1 MMARLIESE
10 GRWIRALLILSTVTV
25 GLVLAWLVAQY
36 VVYFSDIILVVV
48 MAWLFAFVLSPLV
61 TLMRRALP
69 GVPRNFVVVSVYA
82 LLFLMLSA
90 VVLLVAAQL
99 GSSIAGFINDLP
111 RLQEQ
116 LPDILAPYQAQL
128 AGLGFEV
135 DLSKGANEILT
146 GIADSAVTFVGPLQ
160 QIALASLATIGN
172 LLFMVFLS
180 LFIVIDKERLIA
192 FVNRITPP
200 RFADEMRLFQTSVA
214 SSFGGFIRGQA
225 IQGVIYGAI
234 AAVGSVALGI
244 DYAPL
249 TTALV
254 AIFQMIPFFGPFV
267 SWAPPVVAAIL
278 TKPDEVVPILI
289 IMVIGWFIVMNIVQ
303 PRVMASS
310 VGIHPVVVLVS
321 VLMGLR
327 LYGVV
332 GAIFAIPVAAVI
344 SAFFFHY
351 LNRASGEGRDVTSRA
366 ARRVEERQGRPVRVP
381 SPPIVSTSGPA
392 PLAAATGLAGGGHG
406 HVGGADEHGPADA
419 GDRPA

>member
-25 GLVLAWLVAQY
+25 GLLLAWLVAQY

-61 TLMRRALP
+61 TLIRRALP
-69 GVPRNFVVVSVYA
+69 VVPRNVVVVSIYA
-82 LLFLMLSA
+82 ALFLVLST
-90 VVLLVAAQL
+90 VVLLIAAQL
-99 GSSIAGFINDLP
+99 ANSLAGFLEDLP
-111 RLQEQ
+111 GLQQRL
-116 LPDILAPYQAQL
+116 PGILAPYQAQL
-128 AGLGFEV
+128 AELGFEI
-135 DLSKGANEILT
+135 DLVKVANEILT
-146 GIADSAVTFVGPLQ
+146 GIGNSAVEFVGPLQ

-172 LLFMVFLS
+172 LLFMIFLS

-200 RFADEMRLFQTSVA
+200 RFMDEMRLFQTSVA
-214 SSFGGFIRGQA
+214 SSFGGFLRGQA

-234 AAVGSVALGI
+234 AAIGSVALGI

-278 TKPDEVVPILI
+278 TQPGEVIPILI
-289 IMVIGWFIVMNIVQ
+289 IMVVGWFIVMNIVQ

-310 VGIHPVVVLVS
+310 VGIHPIVVLVS
-321 VLMGLR
+321 VLIGLR

-351 LNRASGEGRDVTSRA
+351 LNRSSGEPRDVTSRA

-381 SPPIVSTSGPA
+381 APPIVTASSSV

-406 HVGGADEHGPADA
+406 PSVSADDA
-419 GDRPA
+419 GSDPGDRTS

>member
-1 MMARLIESE
+1 MLAPFQELFN
-10 GRWIRALLILSTVTV
+10 
-25 GLVLAWLVAQY
+25 GLV
-36 VVYFSDIILVVV
+36 SR
-48 MAWLFAFVLSPLV
+48 S
-61 TLMRRALP
+61 TSR
-69 GVPRNFVVVSVYA
+69 PR
-82 LLFLMLSA
+82 
-90 VVLLVAAQL
+90 
-99 GSSIAGFINDLP
+99 
-111 RLQEQ
+111 
-116 LPDILAPYQAQL
+116 PD
-128 AGLGFEV
+128 
-135 DLSKGANEILT
+135 EILT

-289 IMVIGWFIVMNIVQ
+289 IMAVGWFIVMNIVQ

-351 LNRASGEGRDVTSRA
+351 LNGHPARDAMS
-366 ARRVEERQGRPVRVP
+366 RPVPHDGSRSARAVR
-381 SPPIVSTSGPA
+381 SVCPPIVSTSGPA

-406 HVGGADEHGPADA
+406 HVGADEHGPADA

>member
-61 TLMRRALP
+61 TLIRRALP

-99 GSSIAGFINDLP
+99 ARLDRRLHRRPARASRSSCP
-111 RLQEQ
+111 S
-116 LPDILAPYQAQL
+116 ILAPYQAAARRARL
-128 AGLGFEV
+128 RGRPRRRAPTR
-135 DLSKGANEILT
+135 SST

-160 QIALASLATIGN
+160 QLALASLATIGN

-225 IQGVIYGAI
+225 IQGVVYGAI

-278 TKPDEVVPILI
+278 TQPDEVVPILI
-289 IMVIGWFIVMNIVQ
+289 IMVVGWFIVMNIVQ

-321 VLMGLR
+321 VLIGLR

-351 LNRASGEGRDVTSRA
+351 LNRSQ
-366 ARRVEERQGRPVRVP
+366 RRGD
-381 SPPIVSTSGPA
+381 
-392 PLAAATGLAGGGHG
+392 AT
-406 HVGGADEHGPADA
+406 
-419 GDRPA
+419 

>member
-10 GRWIRALLILSTVTV
+10 GRWIRALLIISTVTV

-48 MAWLFAFVLSPLV
+48 LAWLFAFVLSPLV
-61 TLMRRALP
+61 TLIRRALP
-69 GVPRNFVVVSVYA
+69 GVPRNVVVVSIYA
-82 LLFLMLSA
+82 VLFLLLSA
-90 VVLLVAAQL
+90 IVLLLAAQL
-99 GSSIAGFINDLP
+99 ASSIAGFINDLP
-111 RLQEQ
+111 GLQER
-116 LPDILAPYQAQL
+116 LPDLLAPYQQQL
-128 AGLGFEV
+128 TDLGFSV
-135 DLSKGANEILT
+135 NLVQTADEILT
-146 GIADSAVTFVGPLQ
+146 GIGTSAGAFVGPIQEL
-160 QIALASLATIGN
+160 ALASLATIGN
-172 LLFMVFLS
+172 LLFTIFLS

-214 SSFGGFIRGQA
+214 QSFGGFIRGQA
-225 IQGVIYGAI
+225 IQGIVYGAF

-278 TKPDEVVPILI
+278 TQQDQVIPILI

-321 VLMGLR
+321 VLLGLR

-351 LNRASGEGRDVTSRA
+351 LNRSGGEARDVTSRA
-366 ARRVEERQGRPVRVP
+366 ARRLEEREGRPVRVP
-381 SPPIVSTSGPA
+381 APPLVSPTGTV
-392 PLAAATGLAGGGHG
+392 PLATATGLAGGGHAPPG
-406 HVGGADEHGPADA
+406 TTDAPGPQTPDE
-419 GDRPA
+419 RPT